1 MARALGILCGA
12 SLASICFLSTLFG
25 QSTQYPSG
33 SASVL
38 VEQFNSTT
46 IFWKQFEVAKNIV
59 ALHDKSVLQD
69 LEPWLSNEDMHRR
82 GNAAF
87 IVASLGDDQGFQV
100 IKAILEDR
108 SGRRTV
114 LEMGSTGGPSVRE
127 QIREDRYYAVYLFGQ
142 LKDSRAVPIILP
154 LLDDKDVN
162 WIVAWSLGQ
171 LGDKSAIRPLLE
183 RLEDRDPYMR
193 VAVIS
198 ALGKL
203 DATEA
208 LPKLHSILD
217 EAEVLMVIPDYGL
230 VAKATRAAI
239 AKLEEM
245 PQ

>member
-1 MARALGILCGA
+1 MARTVGIICGA
-12 SLASICFLSTLFG
+12 SLSSICLLSTLFG
-25 QSTQYPSG
+25 QSTQYRSG

-38 VEQFNSTT
+38 VEQFNNTA

-69 LEPWLSNEDMHRR
+69 LEPWLSNEDMLRR

-87 IVASLGDDQGFQV
+87 IFASLGDDRGFQV

-108 SGRRTV
+108 SSRRAVFET
-114 LEMGSTGGPSVRE
+114 SVRE
-127 QIREDRYYAVYLFGQ
+127 QIREDRYYAVYLFGH
-142 LKDSRAVPIILP
+142 LKDSRAFPIIVP
-154 LLDDKDVN
+154 LLNDKDVN
-162 WIVAWSLGQ
+162 QIVAWSLGQ
-171 LGDKSAIRPLLE
+171 LGDKSAIRPLIE
-183 RLEDRDPYMR
+183 RLEDRDPHMR
-193 VAVIS
+193 VAAIS

-230 VAKATRAAI
+230 VAKVTRAVI